1 MKRISVALVVL
12 FLVSASAFA
21 DAADVGRNLSVR
33 TFQFKHKQA
42 DKAAAMIK
50 SLMSGSGTFTV
61 QPGANSLVVT
71 DDPENLKKIAA
82 AIAQFDTAPQPF
94 QLSVRLVSASR
105 GGAGGRTRV
114 PENLRDIESKL
125 ALLRFDSVEAL
136 GSASVDGKEGDNGT
150 VDLATYRADFHFG
163 EYDPASD
170 SIKISDFKLS
180 RLGGD
185 QVAPLM
191 KTTLNLKLGQTV
203 IMAVTR
209 DAQSQRA
216 LMMVLSARR

>member
-1 MKRISVALVVL
+1 MKRFAVVTMAL
-12 FLVSASAFA
+12 FLMSAAAFA
-21 DAADVGRNLSVR
+21 DAADVGKSLTVR
-33 TFQFKHKQA
+33 TFQFKYKQA

-82 AIAQFDTAPQPF
+82 AIAEFDAPAQPF
-94 QLSVRLVSASR
+94 HLSVRLISAAR
-105 GGAGGRTRV
+105 GGAATKV
-114 PENLRDIESKL
+114 PEGLRDVESKL
-125 ALLRFDSVEAL
+125 ALLRYDNLESL
-136 GSASVDGKEGDNGT
+136 GAAGVDGKEGDTGS
-150 VDLATYRADFHFG
+150 VDMTAYRADFKFG

-180 RLGGD
+180 RLDGD
-185 QVAPLM
+185 QLAPMM

-209 DAQSQRA
+209 DAKSQRA

>member
-1 MKRISVALVVL
+1 MKRIAVALMVL
-12 FLVSASAFA
+12 VFVSAAAFA
-21 DAADVGRNLSVR
+21 DAADVGKNLSVR

-61 QPGANSLVVT
+61 QPAANSLVVT
-71 DDPENLKKIAA
+71 DDPQNLKKIAA
-82 AIAQFDTAPQPF
+82 AIAEFDTPPQPF
-94 QLSVRLVSASR
+94 HLSVRLVSAGR
-105 GGAGGRTRV
+105 GGGARARV
-114 PENLRDIESKL
+114 PEDLRDIESKL
-125 ALLRFDSVEAL
+125 ALLRFDSVEGL
-136 GSASVDGKEGDNGT
+136 GSASVDGKEGDTGSF
-150 VDLATYRADFHFG
+150 DLSAYRADFRFG

-170 SIKISDFKLS
+170 SIRISDFKLS

-185 QVAPLM
+185 QLEPMM

-216 LMMVLSARR
+216 LMMILSARR

>member
-1 MKRISVALVVL
+1 MKRIAVTLMFLLLVP
-12 FLVSASAFA
+12 AAAFA
-21 DAADVGRNLSVR
+21 DAADVGKNLSVR

-50 SLMSGSGTFTV
+50 PLMSGSGTFTV

-82 AIAQFDTAPQPF
+82 AIAQFDASPQPF
-94 QLSVRLVSASR
+94 RLSVRLVSAGRS
-105 GGAGGRTRV
+105 GGDARAKV

-125 ALLRFDSVEAL
+125 ALLRYDTVDAL
-136 GSASVDGKEGDNGT
+136 GSANVDGKEGDNGS
-150 VDLATYRADFHFG
+150 VDLSSYRADFQFG

-180 RLGGD
+180 RLDGD
-185 QVAPLM
+185 QLAPIM

>member
-1 MKRISVALVVL
+1 MKRISVAML
-12 FLVSASAFA
+12 FLLFVSVAAFA
-21 DAADVGRNLSVR
+21 DAADVGKNLSVR

-42 DKAAAMIK
+42 DQAAAMIK
-50 SLMSGSGTFTV
+50 SLMSGSGSFTV
-61 QPGANSLVVT
+61 QPTANSLVVT
-71 DDPENLKKIAA
+71 DDPENLKRIAA
-82 AIAQFDTAPQPF
+82 AIAQFDAPPQPF
-94 QLSVRLVSASR
+94 QLSVRLVSAAR
-105 GGAGGRTRV
+105 GGGGRRV

-125 ALLRFDSVEAL
+125 ALLRYDTVEAL
-136 GSASVDGKEGDNGT
+136 GSANVDGKEGDAGT

-180 RLGGD
+180 RLDGD
-185 QVAPLM
+185 QVAPMM